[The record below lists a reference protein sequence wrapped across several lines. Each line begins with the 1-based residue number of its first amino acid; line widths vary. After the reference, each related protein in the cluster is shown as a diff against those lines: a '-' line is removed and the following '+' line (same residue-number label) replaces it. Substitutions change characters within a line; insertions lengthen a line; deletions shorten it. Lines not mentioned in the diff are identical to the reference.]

1 MNKSLVVILAV
12 SLLSACKATVPEPYQ
27 KGREP
32 ESRTEYSG
40 VEGLVQQQQ
49 DQNYL
54 MRKEL
59 QDKCDDAK
67 VNLAIAKSDKATKAI
82 KKHQREIKD
91 YCI

>member
-1 MNKSLVVILAV
+1 MLFWQYHYYPPVRRLCQSLI
-12 SLLSACKATVPEPYQ
+12 K
-27 KGREP
+27 KNREP

-40 VEGLVQQQQ
+40 VEGLAQQQQ